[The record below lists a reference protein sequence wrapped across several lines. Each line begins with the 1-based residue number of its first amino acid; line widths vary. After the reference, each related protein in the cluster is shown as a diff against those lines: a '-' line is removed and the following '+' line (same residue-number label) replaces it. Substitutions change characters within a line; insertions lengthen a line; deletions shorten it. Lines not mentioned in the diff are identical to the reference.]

1 MSAYDHMGSHDP
13 QPLSRHVENEVTAL
27 ESKQMVWKAGLTKE
41 GVLEQYSKSVGPMD
55 PL

>member
-1 MSAYDHMGSHDP
+1 MGSHDP